1 MNKVKNSKNQELENS
16 NNVKGGNI
24 VLIFITFFAVV
35 GLALGAWNGISF
47 YNKSIETLKNE
58 NIANENTFRE
68 VEASLSALIRLL
80 EEEDLRK
87 TNKEITKK
95 MSELKNIFGKA
106 LVNYKDIL
114 EIEELGGKTEPL
126 VASFAGILQ
135 AISKEDL
142 ISATT
147 ASARLSLEIGRE
159 SSRLKTLSVAI
170 PKNVAEKQEAP
181 GSGYSKQKVKV
192 SENYFV
198 VDIVAADLGSTK
210 VIVDT
215 ASESTC
221 TKDCPA
227 LPLATYVSRSG
238 AYAGINGTYFCPE
251 TYPDC
256 VDKKNSF
263 DVLVMN
269 ENKTYFNSDNN
280 VYSSVPAAIFSGSSA
295 RFVRESRSWGR
306 DTGVDSVIA
315 NRPLLVLDG
324 NVTVSTTD
332 QNKENLRGNRGFLAS
347 KDSTVYIGIVRGAS
361 VGEAALVLKEMGIKN
376 AINLDSGGSSALW
389 FGGYKAGPGRNIPN
403 AVLFVK
409 K

>member
-1 MNKVKNSKNQELENS
+1 MNKEKNSNSIKVKN
-16 NNVKGGNI
+16 V
-24 VLIFITFFAVV
+24 VLIFVSFFAVA
-35 GLALGAWNGISF
+35 GLALGAWQGVSF
-47 YNKSIETLKNE
+47 YNGKIDGLKNE
-58 NIANENTFRE
+58 IVSKQNSFRE
-68 VEASLSALIRLL
+68 VEASLSAIISAL
-80 EEEDLRK
+80 ESEDLRK
-87 TNKEITKK
+87 TNMEVMRK
-95 MSELKNIFGKA
+95 MSELKNVFGKS
-106 LVNYKDIL
+106 LVNYKEIL
-114 EIEELGGKTEPL
+114 EIDELGGKTDTL
-126 VASFAGILQ
+126 TASFAGVLQ

-142 ISATT
+142 VLATT
-147 ASARLSLEIGRE
+147 ASAKLALEIDKE
-159 SSRLKTLSVAI
+159 STRLKTLSVAI
-170 PKNVAEKQEAP
+170 PKNISEKQEAP
-181 GSGYSKQKVKV
+181 NSGFSKQKVRV
-192 SENYFV
+192 GENFFV
-198 VDIVAADLGSTK
+198 VDIIAADLGSTK

-221 TKDCPA
+221 TKDCPV

-256 VDKKNSF
+256 ADKKNSF

-269 ENKTYFNSDNN
+269 KNKTYFNSDNN
-280 VYSSVPAAIFSGSSA
+280 IYSSVPAAIFSGTSA

-306 DTGVDSVIA
+306 DTNVDSVIA

-403 AVLFVK
+403 AVLFVRK
-409 K
+409 

>member
-1 MNKVKNSKNQELENS
+1 MNKEKNLKNQELENS
-16 NNVKGGNI
+16 NNVKIKNI
-24 VLIFITFFAVV
+24 GLIFVSFFAVA
-35 GLALGAWNGISF
+35 GLSFGAWKGVSF
-47 YNKSIETLKNE
+47 YDSEIEGLKVESNSRE
-58 NIANENTFRE
+58 NYFKE
-68 VEASLSALIRLL
+68 VEASLSAVISVL
-80 EEEDLRK
+80 ESEDLRK
-87 TNKEITKK
+87 TNMEVMRR
-95 MSELKNIFGKA
+95 MSELKNIFGKT
-106 LVNYKDIL
+106 LINYRDIL
-114 EIEELGGKTEPL
+114 EIGELGGKIDTLE
-126 VASFAGILQ
+126 ASFAGVLQ
-135 AISKEDL
+135 AISKDDPVAA
-142 ISATT
+142 ST
-147 ASARLSLEIGRE
+147 ASARLAHEVEKE
-159 SSRLKTLSVAI
+159 SNRLKTLTVAI
-170 PKNVAEKQEAP
+170 PKNVVEKQEAP
-181 GSGYSKQKVKV
+181 NSGFSKQKVKV
-192 SENYFV
+192 GENYFV

-210 VIVDT
+210 VVVDT

-221 TKDCPA
+221 TKDCPV
-227 LPLATYVSRSG
+227 LPLATYISRSG

-256 VDKKNSF
+256 VEKKNSF

-269 ENKTYFNSDNN
+269 KNKNYFNSDNN
-280 VYSSVPAAIFSGSSA
+280 IYSSVPAAIFSGSSA

-306 DTGVDSVIA
+306 DTNVDSVIA

-347 KDSTVYIGIVRGAS
+347 KDNFAYIGIVRGAS

>member
-1 MNKVKNSKNQELENS
+1 MNEEKVK
-16 NNVKGGNI
+16 VKKIKVKSI
-24 VLIFITFFAVV
+24 VLIFISFFA
-35 GLALGAWNGISF
+35 LAGAVFGAWRGVNF
-47 YNKSIETLKNE
+47 YNGRIEKLKVEVNSRE
-58 NIANENTFRE
+58 NYFRE
-68 VEASLSALIRLL
+68 VEASLSAVISAL
-80 EEEDLRK
+80 ENEDLRK
-87 TNKEITKK
+87 TNTEVMRK
-95 MSELKNIFGKA
+95 MSELKSVFGKT
-106 LVNYKDIL
+106 LINYKDIL
-114 EIEELGGKTEPL
+114 EIGELGGKTDTLE
-126 VASFAGILQ
+126 ASFAGVLQ
-135 AISKEDL
+135 AISKDDVVV
-142 ISATT
+142 ATT
-147 ASARLSLEIGRE
+147 ASARLAKEVEKE
-159 SSRLKTLSVAI
+159 SNRLKTLNVAI
-170 PKNVAEKQEAP
+170 PKNVIEKQEAP
-181 GSGYSKQKVKV
+181 NSGFSKQKVKV
-192 SENYFV
+192 GENYFV
-198 VDIVAADLGSTK
+198 VDIIAADLGSTK

-215 ASESTC
+215 ASESSC
-221 TKDCPA
+221 TKDCPV
-227 LPLATYVSRSG
+227 LPLATYISRSG

-256 VDKKNSF
+256 VEKKNSF

-269 ENKTYFNSDNN
+269 KNKTYFNSDNN
-280 VYSSVPAAIFSGSSA
+280 IYSSVPAAIFSGSSA

-306 DTGVDSVIA
+306 DTNVDSVIA

-347 KDSTVYIGIVRGAS
+347 KDNYAYIGIVRGAS

>member
-1 MNKVKNSKNQELENS
+1 MSNQKLEGLKIQKITVK
-16 NNVKGGNI
+16 NI
-24 VLIFITFFAVV
+24 VLILITLSVAG
-35 GLALGAWNGISF
+35 GLAFANWMGYKF
-47 YNKSIETLKNE
+47 YDNKINNLTNE
-58 NIANENTFRE
+58 GVAKESYFRE
-68 VEASLSALIRLL
+68 VEASLSAEINRLNS
-80 EEEDLRK
+80 EDLRM
-87 TNKEITKK
+87 TNTEVMRK
-95 MSELKNIFGKA
+95 MSELKSIFGKS
-106 LVNYKDIL
+106 LVDYKGIL
-114 EIEELGGKTEPL
+114 EIQELDGKTETL

-135 AISKEDL
+135 AISTED
-142 ISATT
+142 IAKATT
-147 ASARLSLEIGRE
+147 ASARLAQEIERE
-159 SSRLKTLSVAI
+159 RNRLKTLVVTI
-170 PKNVAEKQEAP
+170 PKNIAEKQEAP
-181 GSGYSKQKVKV
+181 NSGFSKQKVRV
-192 SENYFV
+192 GENYFV
-198 VDIVAADLGSTK
+198 VDIVAADLNSTK

-215 ASESTC
+215 ASDSTC
-221 TKDCPA
+221 TKDCPVV
-227 LPLATYVSRSG
+227 PLATYVSRSG
-238 AYAGINGTYFCPE
+238 AFAGINGTYFCPE

-256 VDKKNSF
+256 AEKKNSF

-269 ENKTYFNSDNN
+269 KNKTYFNSDNN

-306 DTGVDSVIA
+306 DTNVDSVIA

-347 KDSTVYIGIVRGAS
+347 KDSIVYIGIVRGAS

-403 AVLFVK
+403 AILFVK